1 MANKAGYGSP
11 PERTRWRKGQS
22 GNPSG
27 KRKKP
32 ANFGND
38 LMAELA
44 EVIQLTEGGN
54 VRRITKQRALIKAL
68 TAAAIKGNTRA
79 ANLLINC
86 CARVIEGDL
95 EGQARAELDAKD
107 RKIVA
112 DYLEREV
119 QRRLAQQRGG
129 E

>member
-1 MANKAGYGSP
+1 MARKVGYARP
-11 PERTRWRKGQS
+11 PESARWRKGQS

-32 ANFGND
+32 ANFADD
-38 LMAELA
+38 LMAELG
-44 EVIQLTEGGN
+44 EVIQVTEGGK

-68 TAAAIKGNTRA
+68 TAGGIKGNPRA
-79 ANLLINC
+79 AALLISW
-86 CARVIEGDL
+86 CARLIEGDP

-107 RKIVA
+107 RKIFE
-112 DYLEREV
+112 DYLERQV
-119 QRRLAQQRGG
+119 QLQLAQQRGG

>member
-1 MANKAGYGSP
+1 MANKAGYARP
-11 PERTRWRKGQS
+11 PESGRWRKGQS
-22 GNPSG
+22 GNPCG

-79 ANLLINC
+79 ANLLIHC
-86 CARVIEGDL
+86 YARAIEGDP
-95 EGQARAELDAKD
+95 EGQAAAELDAKD
-107 RKIVA
+107 RKIVE
-112 DYLEREV
+112 DYLERQV
-119 QRRLAQQRGG
+119 QLRLAQQRGG

>member
-1 MANKAGYGSP
+1 MTNKVGYARP
-11 PERTRWRKGQS
+11 PESARWRKGQS

-54 VRRITKQRALIKAL
+54 VRRITKQRSLIKAL

-86 CARVIEGDL
+86 CARVIEGDP
-95 EGQARAELDAKD
+95 EGPARAELDAKD
-107 RKIVA
+107 RKIVE
-112 DYLEREV
+112 DYLERQV
-119 QRRLAQQRGG
+119 QLRLAQQRGG